1 MPDEVNVTEIAESI
15 GNDLF
20 GAGDSGT
27 GGDLSPGSEGG
38 DAGSSPTQQTFQAA
52 NPLGVASP
60 SQTPAPIHPMPKA
73 WKKDKEELWKSLT
86 PAHQEYLIAREQD
99 VLKGL
104 EMYSGSHKQWNELV
118 QPFQP
123 ILQKH
128 PDVNPVQVLQQLM
141 RNHLALVQASPEQKR
156 ELANRLLKS
165 YGIDLSTPGAPA
177 QGAQPQAIPPEI
189 ASRLS
194 KVDSLEQTI
203 LTFQRQQQEAAIAEN
218 TRLVEAFAKDP
229 KNEYFEEVADDIARF
244 LQTGAAADLASAYEL
259 ACYANPAVRAK
270 IIAKTAPP
278 QTPPKKPPTN
288 LDGSGEG
295 TPITRKPATID
306 DTINSVIAK
315 HYGQAH

>member
-27 GGDLSPGSEGG
+27 GGTTPLGSESEG
-38 DAGSSPTQQTFQAA
+38 AGSSPPLQTPSAE
-52 NPLGVASP
+52 GSP
-60 SQTPAPIHPMPKA
+60 GIATSPTPAPSIHPMPKA

-104 EMYSGSHKQWNELV
+104 EMYSGSHKQWSELV

-123 ILQKH
+123 LLQKH
-128 PDVNPVQVLQQLM
+128 PDVNPVQLLQNLM
-141 RNHLALVQASPEQKR
+141 RNHLAIVQATPEQKR
-156 ELANRLLKS
+156 ELASRLLKS
-165 YGIDLSTPGAPA
+165 YGIDLGTGQAVPQGQTPGL
-177 QGAQPQAIPPEI
+177 PPEI

-194 KVDSLEQTI
+194 KVDSLEQT
-203 LTFQRQQQEAAIAEN
+203 LLGFQRQQQEAAIAEN